1 MQQWLQEA
9 TPCSLVL
16 CPFLPPWL
24 SVLYVSVSVPACS
37 NTQAIIYVVDSCDA
51 DRLPTSREEFQAIL
65 EEEEL
70 KEAAILVYANKQVG
84 CLALWC

>member
-1 MQQWLQEA
+1 M
-9 TPCSLVL
+9 
-16 CPFLPPWL
+16 FLPALP
-24 SVLYVSVSVPACS
+24 PARSCS

-84 CLALWC
+84 SEERGRVGGWVGAAREDEGRRMWS